1 MTRQRFAFLFMNCVF
16 LLQISFHRL
25 YAQDP
30 PMQWGEIPRSDLEMK
45 SYPPDT
51 NASALILCDYGE
63 SSIDANYILTFARH
77 LRIKILTLKGY
88 ESGTQYIDLYTK
100 KNYERIHD
108 IEGTTYSLDD
118 HNEIVKTELES
129 KDIFQE
135 KVNTDRT
142 RYRFTLPSLKVG
154 CVIEFRY
161 KIMTEYLGLIHDWW
175 FQYSEP
181 ALWSEYRIYSPQNVG
196 YMTVFR
202 KNQPFA
208 AKDNIDVKCRYSTH
222 SSLSYGNDELQC
234 YEIRLAMKDVPALR
248 DEPFTTTMNDYRSK
262 VSVQFSG
269 WASLTHGVKT
279 FMTDWKKLVE
289 ELLKDDY
296 FGDRIDDT
304 KKVRNQTNDIIAGL
318 STPEQ
323 KLAAIYHWVS
333 SSIVCSGGNGLDA
346 THDVNDV
353 LESKTGTSAE
363 ITFLLLSML
372 KSAGIN
378 ADPVIVSTRDNGKI
392 QDSYPIIDQF
402 NYVLA
407 RGTIGNQE
415 YFLDATDPERPME
428 MLPANVLNV
437 KGLVVNSD
445 SMKWA
450 TLTTQ
455 KRGMAAAVATLEVHE
470 DGSLSGMIDDSY
482 SEYGGLFARQKLMGR
497 KSLDIAKEQFETEA
511 SGLTIDSV
519 WVSGKDSIE
528 EALGFHASISAPSY
542 ALKNGDM
549 IYFNPQ
555 IIHRE
560 RENPLKTKERTFPLD
575 YGYPRSL
582 TSAINIVI
590 PDSFDVLERVSDKS
604 ISLAGDAAVYTR
616 RVDVAG
622 RQIHLVSKFEIRRS
636 EISADNYAALRDFY
650 TRVVAAESE
659 QFVLSHVKK
668 VTVSAPADSLKQSTV
683 PGHKAS
689 KKTQKKN
696 GAQL

>member
-16 LLQISFHRL
+16 LLQISFHGL

-51 NASALILCDYGE
+51 NASALILCAYGE
-63 SSIDANYILTFARH
+63 SSIDANYNLTFANH
-77 LRIKILTLKGY
+77 MRIKILTLKGY
-88 ESGTQYIDLYTK
+88 EWGTQHIDLYTK

-108 IEGTTYSLDD
+108 IEGTTYSLDE

-135 KVNTDRT
+135 EVNTDWT

-161 KIMTEYLGLIHDWW
+161 KIMTEYLGLIHNWW

-181 ALWSEYRIYSPQNVG
+181 ARWSEYRIYSPQNVG
-196 YMTVFR
+196 YMTVFT

-208 AKDNIDVKCRYSTH
+208 VKDNIDVKCRYSTH

-262 VSVQFSG
+262 VNVQLSG
-269 WASLTHGVKT
+269 WASLTRGVTT

-289 ELLKDDY
+289 ELLKKDDE

-304 KKVRNQTNDIIAGL
+304 KKVRNQTNTIIAGL

-323 KLAAIYHWVS
+323 KMAAIYHWVS
-333 SSIVCSGGNGLDA
+333 SSIVCSGGNSLDA
-346 THDVNDV
+346 KHDVNDV

-378 ADPVIVSTRDNGKI
+378 ADPVILSTRDNGKI
-392 QDSYPIIDQF
+392 QDTYPIIEQF

-407 RGTIGNQE
+407 RAAIGSQE

-450 TLTTQ
+450 TLATQ
-455 KRGMAAAVATLEVHE
+455 KRGMAAAVATLEVRE
-470 DGSLSGMIDDSY
+470 DGSLSGTIYDSY

-528 EALGFHASISAPSY
+528 EALGFHASISSPSY
-542 ALKNGDM
+542 ALKNADM
-549 IYFNPQ
+549 IYFNPEV
-555 IIHRE
+555 IHRV
-560 RENPLKTKERTFPLD
+560 RENPLKTKRKDIPIRL
-575 YGYPRSL
+575 RLSSL
-582 TSAINIVI
+582 YNICYQHR
-590 PDSFDVLERVSDKS
+590 DSR
-604 ISLAGDAAVYTR
+604 
-616 RVDVAG
+616 
-622 RQIHLVSKFEIRRS
+622 
-636 EISADNYAALRDFY
+636 
-650 TRVVAAESE
+650 
-659 QFVLSHVKK
+659 
-668 VTVSAPADSLKQSTV
+668 
-683 PGHKAS
+683 
-689 KKTQKKN
+689 
-696 GAQL
+696 